1 MDAPLASEVEK
12 GLAGRRPTLP
22 KTQAHKR
29 PDEASMITVI
39 LFMLLGWF
47 GCTLLMTIYASR
59 ATKPV
64 A

>member
-1 MDAPLASEVEK
+1 
-12 GLAGRRPTLP
+12 
-22 KTQAHKR
+22 
-29 PDEASMITVI
+29 MINVI

-47 GCTLLMTIYASR
+47 GCTLVMTIFASR

>member
-1 MDAPLASEVEK
+1 M
-12 GLAGRRPTLP
+12 
-22 KTQAHKR
+22 R

-47 GCTLLMTIYASR
+47 GCTLVMTIYASR
-59 ATKPV
+59 AKKPL

>member
-12 GLAGRRPTLP
+12 GLAGRRPTSP
-22 KTQAHKR
+22 RHRRKT

-47 GCTLLMTIYASR
+47 GCTLVMTIYASR

>member
-1 MDAPLASEVEK
+1 MDAPLASDRY
-12 GLAGRRPTLP
+12 GAGQDTDPIPPKEAYIRR
-22 KTQAHKR
+22 
-29 PDEASMITVI
+29 DEAPMITVI

-47 GCTLLMTIYASR
+47 GCTLVMTVFASR